1 MNRIKWLYPG
11 MHVKRWIFLSVIGVV
26 MVAIGFAIVV
36 GLDTI
41 SAIEGSL
48 IRYAYQL
55 TGQISLTVHIPVGIS
70 LILLGLI
77 CFGKGIQT
85 TIASLITAILP
96 ETEESLVEIVYH
108 KRQLRRGPKIVAL
121 GGGTGLSTLLR
132 GLKEYTSNI
141 TAVVTV
147 ADDGGSS
154 GVLRDELGILPPG
167 DIRNCLVALADT
179 EPLMESLFQHRFT
192 EGDLKGHSFG
202 NLFLAAMTE
211 IIGDFDVAIQES
223 SKVLAVRGRVLPAT
237 LSDVILC
244 AEHTDGQVTRGESKI
259 PYCRVPIHR
268 VFLEPEGVEPL
279 DQTIKA
285 IKDADAI
292 IMGPGSLFT
301 SVIPNLLIKD
311 LAEAICDS
319 KALKIYVC
327 NIMTQPG
334 ETTYFSAADHVKQI
348 FDHVGGKIFDYII
361 VNDQM
366 IPEELTA
373 RYAEEGSYPVA
384 IDFDGLK
391 ALGVNVISGSLLSKQ
406 DLVRHDPK
414 ILSEL
419 IIKLII
425 RLDVHN
431 ERFQFFDWYFNSK
444 KKELFKR

>member
-1 MNRIKWLYPG
+1 MNKIKWLYPG
-11 MHVKRWIFLSVIGVV
+11 MHVKRWIFLSVLGVV
-26 MVAIGFAIVV
+26 MVALGFAIVV

-48 IRYAYQL
+48 IRYAYEL
-55 TGQISLTVHIPVGIS
+55 TGQITLTIHIPVGIS
-70 LILLGLI
+70 LIMLGLI

-96 ETEESLVEIVYH
+96 DTEESLVEIVYH

-132 GLKEYTSNI
+132 GLKEYTANI

-192 EGDLKGHSFG
+192 EGELKGHSFG

-211 IIGDFDVAIQES
+211 IIGDFDEAIQES

-244 AEHTDGQVTRGESKI
+244 AEHKDGQITRGESKI
-259 PYCRVPIHR
+259 PQYHEPIRR

-279 DQTIKA
+279 DKTIRA
-285 IKDADAI
+285 IREADAI

-301 SVIPNLLIKD
+301 SVIPNLLIRD
-311 LAEAICDS
+311 LAEAIADS

-327 NIMTQPG
+327 NVMTQPG
-334 ETTYFSAADHVKQI
+334 ETAHFSAADHVQQI
-348 FDHVGGKIFDYII
+348 FDHVGAKVFDYII
-361 VNDQM
+361 VNDQI
-366 IPEELTA
+366 IPGDLA
-373 RYAEEGSYPVA
+373 AKYAEEGAYPVTV
-384 IDFDGLK
+384 DFERLK
-391 ALGVNVISGSLLSKQ
+391 SLGVNVISGSLLSNQ
-406 DLVRHDPK
+406 NLVRHDPK
-414 ILSEL
+414 LLSEL

-425 RLDVHN
+425 RLDVHH

-444 KKELFKR
+444 KKEFFKR

>member
-11 MHVKRWIFLSVIGVV
+11 MHVKRWIFLSVLGVV
-26 MVAIGFAIVV
+26 MVALGFAIVV
-36 GLDTI
+36 GLNTI

-48 IRYAYQL
+48 IRYAYEL
-55 TGQISLTVHIPVGIS
+55 TGQISLTIHIPVGIS

-77 CFGKGIQT
+77 CFGKGVQT
-85 TIASLITAILP
+85 TIASLIAAILP
-96 ETEESLVEIVYH
+96 DTEESLVEIVYH

-132 GLKEYTSNI
+132 GLKEYTANI

-192 EGDLKGHSFG
+192 EGELKGHSFG

-211 IIGDFDVAIQES
+211 IIGDFDEAIQES

-244 AEHTDGQVTRGESKI
+244 AEHTDGQITRGESKI
-259 PYCRVPIHR
+259 PKYREPIQR
-268 VFLEPEGVEPL
+268 VFLEPEGAEPL
-279 DQTIKA
+279 DKTIKA
-285 IKDADAI
+285 IKEADAI

-301 SVIPNLLIKD
+301 SIIPNLLIKD
-311 LAEAICDS
+311 LADAISDS

-327 NIMTQPG
+327 NVMTQPG
-334 ETTYFSAADHVKQI
+334 ETTHFSAADHVRQI
-348 FDHVGGKIFDYII
+348 FDHVGAKVFDYII
-361 VNDQM
+361 VNDQV
-366 IPEELTA
+366 IPSELA
-373 RYAEEGSYPVA
+373 DKYAEEGSYPV
-384 IDFDGLK
+384 IVDYEQLRS
-391 ALGVNVISGSLLSKQ
+391 LGVNVISGSLLSNQ
-406 DLVRHDPK
+406 NLVRHDPK
-414 ILSEL
+414 VLSEL

-425 RLDVHN
+425 RLDVNN